1 MGTHEARIDKLETD
15 VNDPDNGLKVTV
27 KANSVNFIK
36 ANAKMTAILWLFGII
51 IALGIANL
59 VIGNI

>member
-36 ANAKMTAILWLFGII
+36 LNA
-51 IALGIANL
+51 
-59 VIGNI
+59 